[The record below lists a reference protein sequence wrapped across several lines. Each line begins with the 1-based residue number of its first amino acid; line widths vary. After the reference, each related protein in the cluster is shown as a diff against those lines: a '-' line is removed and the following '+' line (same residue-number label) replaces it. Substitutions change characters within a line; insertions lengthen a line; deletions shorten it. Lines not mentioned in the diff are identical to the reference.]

1 MSETTSEASGLRLV
15 LSREQISEAIDR
27 LASDISK
34 DYLDKDPLLIT
45 ALKGGF
51 VFVADLVRRLDMA
64 LEVDFVTVSSYG
76 SSTAPQGQ
84 VEIHSEPRS
93 PVAGRHVLVVEDIVD
108 TGLTTNFLLRYL
120 GRQNPASLRLCA
132 LLDKAEN
139 RKAAVR
145 MDYRGI
151 EVPNVFL
158 VGYGLDLDQ
167 RYRNLPEVYALS

>member
-1 MSETTSEASGLRLV
+1 MPESTSEASGLRLV
-15 LSREQISEAIDR
+15 LSQEQIAEIINR
-27 LASDISK
+27 LASEISE
-34 DYLDKDPLLIT
+34 DYQDKNPLLVT
-45 ALKGGF
+45 ALRGGF
-51 VFVADLVRRLDMA
+51 VFVADLVRRLEMP
-64 LEVDFVTVSSYG
+64 LEVDFMTVSSYG
-76 SSTAPQGQ
+76 SGTAPQGQ
-84 VEIHSEPRS
+84 VTVHSEPRS
-93 PVAGRHVLVVEDIVD
+93 PVASRHVLVVEDIVD

-120 GRQNPASLRLCA
+120 GRQNPASLKLCA

-145 MDYRGI
+145 IDYRGI